1 MFTIKIIYFY
11 YYNIL
16 KGGVLEMEEERW
28 RKIKAIEE
36 KLDEMWKDPN
46 LWKEVEEFQR
56 VHGELTGEELRERF
70 TI

>member
-1 MFTIKIIYFY
+1 
-11 YYNIL
+11 
-16 KGGVLEMEEERW
+16 MEEERW
-28 RKIKAIEE
+28 RKIKAIEK

-46 LWKEVEEFQR
+46 LRKEVEEFQR

>member
-1 MFTIKIIYFY
+1 
-11 YYNIL
+11 
-16 KGGVLEMEEERW
+16 MEEERW
-28 RKIKAIEE
+28 RKIKAIEK

-56 VHGELTGEELRERF
+56 EHGELTEEELRERF